1 MPTDI
6 IEGLKTRE
14 EYLETVQ
21 LSYTPVALAIESQI
35 KHDVAGAETINF
47 RQLDIEKDSVV
58 AENLTAGQTE
68 VAHIKAREGVKK
80 FYKVLK
86 GAKITQSVRNFG
98 INKIPSLISKIIREY
113 SQIFDKFALYGE
125 DGNNGIITTT
135 DKNAVANASV
145 EIDVTAAATE
155 QAIMNSIV
163 KAVSA
168 VKRQVSNFTASQNVL
183 VYMYGADLLS
193 ALDTVT
199 YNGKNVREALEAAWP
214 QANFIEVPGLVT
226 VGNEQGIVAISQGL
240 VEMNYTK
247 IPTMDDDGYNPEFKY
262 FWADFEIGSV
272 MIDVREHGALI
283 KQPMTFKKAA
293 A

>member
-1 MPTDI
+1 MATDI

-21 LSYTPVALAIESQI
+21 LSYTPVSLAIESQV
-35 KHDVAGAETINF
+35 KHDIAGAETINF

-58 AENLTAGQTE
+58 AENLTPGQTE
-68 VAHIKAREGVKK
+68 VAHIKAREGLKK

-98 INKIPSLISKIIREY
+98 FNKIPSLVSKIIREY

-135 DKNAVANASV
+135 DTNAIANASIQ
-145 EIDVTAAATE
+145 IDVTSTATE
-155 QAIMNSIV
+155 QGIMNAIV
-163 KAVSA
+163 KAMSD
-168 VKRQVSNFTASQNVL
+168 VKRQVSNYTASQNVL
-183 VYMYGADLLS
+183 VYLYGADFLS

-199 YNGKNVREALEAAWP
+199 YNGKNVREAMEAAWP
-214 QANFIEVPGLVT
+214 QATFIEVPGLVT
-226 VGNEQGIVAISQGL
+226 VGDEQGIVAISQGL
-240 VEMNYTK
+240 VDLNYTK
-247 IPTMDDDGYNPEFKY
+247 IPTMDDDGYNPEYKY

-272 MIDVREHGALI
+272 MVDVREYGALI
-283 KQPMTFKKAA
+283 KQPLTFKTA
-293 A
+293 